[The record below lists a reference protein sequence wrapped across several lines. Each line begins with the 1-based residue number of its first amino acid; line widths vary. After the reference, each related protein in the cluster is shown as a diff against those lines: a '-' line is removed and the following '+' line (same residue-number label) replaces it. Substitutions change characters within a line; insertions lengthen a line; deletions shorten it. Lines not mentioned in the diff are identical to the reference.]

1 MVDLRRARNVLHW
14 KSVYHNRSVINTAI
28 NGSNFERN
36 WLITGWVIDKWIIV
50 INGDVAPFDAAAA
63 VGTSK
68 FVDDSNTFS
77 VIEEN

>member
-1 MVDLRRARNVLHW
+1 M
-14 KSVYHNRSVINTAI
+14 
-28 NGSNFERN
+28 NGTNFERN

-50 INGDVAPFDAAAA
+50 INGDVAAFVAAAA

>member
-1 MVDLRRARNVLHW
+1 L
-14 KSVYHNRSVINTAI
+14 S
-28 NGSNFERN
+28 
-36 WLITGWVIDKWIIV
+36 TGGVTHKWIIV
-50 INGDVAPFDAAAA
+50 INGDVAAFDAAAA